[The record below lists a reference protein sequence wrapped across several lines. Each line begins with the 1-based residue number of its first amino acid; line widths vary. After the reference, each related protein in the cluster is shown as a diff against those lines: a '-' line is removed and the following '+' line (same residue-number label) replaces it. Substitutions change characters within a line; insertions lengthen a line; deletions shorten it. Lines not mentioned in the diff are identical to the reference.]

1 MNVESITVFKPNGP
15 LNKVWLMWEVVKKFY
30 RLADN
35 AHMEEI
41 AALEKQIDAQFA
53 EGDLSEQTMR
63 SAALLADQRHLADL
77 SGSIFIRAAILH
89 LQTAFV
95 EFAVKEV
102 FKLVLPDRVIP
113 HRPRFMEDLINP
125 LKEAGAFTDFPP
137 EYLQDVFKTNVA
149 YGFCRSLNGFE
160 RNRRYRYEALGRFSA
175 RRLSIGWQ
183 NDYD

>member
-1 MNVESITVFKPNGP
+1 
-15 LNKVWLMWEVVKKFY
+15 
-30 RLADN
+30 
-35 AHMEEI
+35 MEEI

-137 EYLQDVFKTNVA
+137 EYLQDVFKHRDAV
-149 YGFCRSLNGFE
+149 
-160 RNRRYRYEALGRFSA
+160 RNSFAHGDWFKLAQQSKAWIWRK
-175 RRLSIGWQ
+175 LS
-183 NDYD
+183 